1 MDELVKRGL
10 SAYKIFLKNKI
21 ASSVMMFISGIM
33 MLIAAI
39 NGKGNDTKSLPTLIT
54 SIGVILS
61 LYGAF
66 RLGYIKSHFDELKK
80 TTSAESSNELKA
92 IIFQVGETL
101 IYMAV
106 AGVGVFLLSNEDLT
120 DKALNLMTGGFTTL
134 NGVLGA
140 INAYKKRDDK
150 DFRWKML
157 LFLTVL
163 ELVMGLFFI
172 FASDSIAVFW
182 YIVMG
187 ALTTVAG
194 VIEVVSAINHG
205 QLDSTIDDG
214 KKILTIIKN
223 GDSGDHG
230 TNPS

>member
-1 MDELVKRGL
+1 
-10 SAYKIFLKNKI
+10 
-21 ASSVMMFISGIM
+21 
-33 MLIAAI
+33 
-39 NGKGNDTKSLPTLIT
+39 
-54 SIGVILS
+54 
-61 LYGAF
+61 
-66 RLGYIKSHFDELKK
+66 
-80 TTSAESSNELKA
+80 
-92 IIFQVGETL
+92 
-101 IYMAV
+101 MAV

-140 INAYKKRDDK
+140 INAYKKRDNK
-150 DFRWKML
+150 DFRWKVL

-163 ELVMGLFFI
+163 ELVIGLFFI

-223 GDSGDHG
+223 GDSGNHG

>member
-101 IYMAV
+101 IYMTV

-194 VIEVVSAINHG
+194 VIEIVSAINHG

-223 GDSGDHG
+223 GDSGNHG